1 MLQLSVLRDQTDFV
15 LAGLAKKRYATGPA
29 DVAAI
34 LDLDQRRRALQ
45 TSHDA
50 AQAEANE
57 LARQIGGLMKA
68 GDKTGAETLKAR
80 TAELKQHTQAA
91 ATELAQVEKEQQ
103 QFLYKLPNLPHAS
116 VPEGRAAQDNEVVR
130 EHGTKPE
137 LGPEAQAHWDLI
149 KKYDII
155 DFELGNK
162 ITGAGF
168 PV

>member
-15 LAGLAKKRYATGPA
+15 LAGLAKKHYPTGPA

-34 LDLDQRRRALQ
+34 LELDLRRRSLQ

-68 GDKTGAETLKAR
+68 GDKAGAEALKVR

-91 ATELAQVEKEQQ
+91 AAELAQVEEGQKQLL
-103 QFLYKLPNLPHAS
+103 FKLPNLPHAS
-116 VPEGRAAQDNEVVR
+116 VPQGRSAQDNEVVR
-130 EHGTKPE
+130 EHGT
-137 LGPEAQAHWDLI
+137 
-149 KKYDII
+149 
-155 DFELGNK
+155 
-162 ITGAGF
+162 
-168 PV
+168 